1 MLQAILSVLGRILL
15 CAIFLAAAAGDIMK
29 FEETT
34 ATVKDNFNAKLPTQV
49 QEYAQYAQYAVIA
62 AIVFSIAGSLLVIT
76 GFWARF
82 GALLLFLFLIP
93 ATAFFHDFW
102 NLTDPKEKQ
111 QQIVEFL
118 KNLGLMGAMLFILA
132 NGAGHG
138 RLGGRRVEELTK
150 V

>member
-15 CAIFLAAAAGDIMK
+15 CAIFLAAAAGDVMK
-29 FEETT
+29 FEERT
-34 ATVKDNFNAKLPTQV
+34 AMVKDTFNSKLPPQV
-49 QEYAQYAQYAVIA
+49 QEYAQYAQYALIA
-62 AIVFSIAGSLLVIT
+62 AIVFSIAGGLLVIT

-93 ATAFFHDFW
+93 ATVFFHDFW
-102 NLTDPKEKQ
+102 NRTDPKEQQ

-138 RLGGRRVEELTK
+138 RLGGRPAEEPRK

>member
-15 CAIFLAAAAGDIMK
+15 CAIFLAAAANDIMK
-29 FEETT
+29 FEATT
-34 ATVKDNFNAKLPTQV
+34 ALLKDKVSTQA
-49 QEYAQYAQYAVIA
+49 QDYAQYAQYALIA

-82 GALLLFLFLIP
+82 GALLLFLFLVP
-93 ATAFFHDFW
+93 ATVFFHAFW
-102 NLTDPKEKQ
+102 KETDLGAWEQ
-111 QQIVEFL
+111 QMQHFM

-138 RLGGRRVEELTK
+138 RLGGRRVEEPNK